1 MKNLLQSSLW
11 CKFLGYKLELN
22 KRLLLGGLWLRFSL
36 LINDQNVT
44 TMRTYSQS
52 LTVIFLISKET
63 IIYSCVPL
71 CQSFRVFRLIIFAN
85 DVLTKTNAFILGC

>member
-36 LINDQNVT
+36 LIN
-44 TMRTYSQS
+44 
-52 LTVIFLISKET
+52 
-63 IIYSCVPL
+63 
-71 CQSFRVFRLIIFAN
+71 
-85 DVLTKTNAFILGC
+85 